1 MAPTLRTMPSREM
14 KKEFRT
20 KNLLSVVALNPE
32 FIEVSGCVF
41 FAGTSPALLPS
52 RTPESP
58 EERQALESLVN
69 RREVLE
75 LFEVAPPEPSND
87 LLYTAGTVIREAWE
101 ARLRLQFPH
110 RYFIVGFEYALPVC
124 QLTFF
129 QALSWHLEAAQ
140 QVVGRENNRW
150 HADWRYRLRER
161 LRETDEDLK

>member
-1 MAPTLRTMPSREM
+1 M

-20 KNLLSVVALNPE
+20 KNLLSAVVLTLE

-58 EERQALESLVN
+58 EERLALESLVN
-69 RREVLE
+69 RRDVLE
-75 LFEVAPPEPSND
+75 LFEVAPPEPSNE

-101 ARLRLQFPH
+101 ARLRLKFPD

-129 QALSWHLEAAQ
+129 
-140 QVVGRENNRW
+140 
-150 HADWRYRLRER
+150 
-161 LRETDEDLK
+161 